1 MLVPEHLR
9 SERDVWVNDRDFP
22 CLRHLLTRL
31 HQFNFQSRFLG
42 VCTKSLSLKRA
53 TGVRWWIEIDLERE
67 PSAGGPSLA
76 CSAGPVHPVESECVR
91 SLRSS
96 RQGLSRM
103 PKIAEFVQCKPK
115 LRPI

>member
-1 MLVPEHLR
+1 M
-9 SERDVWVNDRDFP
+9 
-22 CLRHLLTRL
+22 
-31 HQFNFQSRFLG
+31 
-42 VCTKSLSLKRA
+42 K
-53 TGVRWWIEIDLERE
+53 WWIEIDLERE

-76 CSAGPVHPVESECVR
+76 CSAGPVQPVESSVR

-103 PKIAEFVQCKPK
+103 PKIVEFAQCKLK